1 MDRMVIPT
9 APDIKNRRQ
18 RIGVSQGTLAKEAG
32 VSYRTVLRLEK
43 GSRQIREEKV
53 EQIIRAL
60 ERLEQSGQKPGPW
73 WLYHKRMLET
83 DGEWEKRK

>member
-1 MDRMVIPT
+1 MDRMAIQT

-18 RIGVSQGTLAKEAG
+18 RIGVSQGILAKEAG

-43 GSRQIREEKV
+43 GNYRIREEKL
-53 EQIIRAL
+53 EKIISAL

-73 WLYHKRMLET
+73 WLYHKKMLGT
-83 DGEWEKRK
+83 GGEWEERE